1 VWSYSSPKLLNF
13 QEKSASLIFMGKL
26 TMTRKGGRGRLSHK
40 GKWESAGK
48 RGHKEEGVRRP
59 KENKGCVTLWPCH
72 LHKKK
77 VS

>member
-1 VWSYSSPKLLNF
+1 
-13 QEKSASLIFMGKL
+13 MGKL

-59 KENKGCVTLWPCH
+59 KENKGCVSH
-72 LHKKK
+72 YGFAIYIKKK
-77 VS
+77 YLKGKRRIMKIQIFHHAKL